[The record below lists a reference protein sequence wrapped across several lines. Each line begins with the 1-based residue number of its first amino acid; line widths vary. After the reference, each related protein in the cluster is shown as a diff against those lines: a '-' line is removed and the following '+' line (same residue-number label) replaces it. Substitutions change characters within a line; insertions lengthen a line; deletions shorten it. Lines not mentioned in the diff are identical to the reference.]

1 MLAPLAMGARTK
13 GDDMAIETL
22 ADIVRVHGKERA
34 DRPMLTFE
42 GRTIT
47 FAEMDRRS
55 NQVAQGLAAA
65 GIGKDDRVAFID
77 KNVPEYFEVTF
88 AAGKLDAVTVA
99 VNWRLAPREIAQIID
114 DAQAKVVFVGPDFTS
129 QVEQIEDQLATVTT
143 IVAIGEHDRWPSYA
157 AWADEQPADDPG
169 TSSTPESTAVQ
180 LYTSGTTGLPKGVML
195 TNDNLFGLLGG
206 ATSLWG
212 FRADMVN
219 LGVMPLFHIAG
230 SGWDIAVM
238 YMGGHT
244 VLQRDVDPAGIL
256 RAIPEHRVTHAIFV
270 PAVLQFLLMTP
281 GVDDADLSS
290 LETIVYGASPITDK
304 VLTKAMETFKCDFI
318 QVYGLTETTGA
329 VTQLDPADHDPE
341 GNPDL
346 LRSCGKP
353 MPGVE
358 LRIVGE
364 EGGDQPEG
372 EVGEVWIRSRQNMA
386 GYWRKPEETAA
397 SKTEDGWV
405 KTGDAGFMK
414 DGYLYLYDR
423 VKDMIVSGGE
433 NVYPAEVENV
443 LMMHPQVADVAV
455 IGVPD
460 ERWGE
465 TVKAMVVAAGDPPS
479 PEDLIAYTKEQL
491 ARYKC
496 PTSVD
501 FVESLPR
508 NPSGKILKRELREPF
523 WAGRDRRVGG

>member
-1 MLAPLAMGARTK
+1 
-13 GDDMAIETL
+13 MAIETL
-22 ADIVRVHGKERA
+22 ADIVRVHGAERG
-34 DRPMLTFE
+34 DDPVLTFE

-47 FAEMDRRS
+47 YAEMDRRS
-55 NQVAQGLAAA
+55 SQVAQALAAEGVGA
-65 GIGKDDRVAFID
+65 GDRVAFID
-77 KNVPEYFEVTF
+77 KNVPEYFELTF
-88 AAGKLDAVTVA
+88 ATAKLDAVTVA
-99 VNWRLAPREIAQIID
+99 VNWRLAPREIAQIAD
-114 DAQAKVVFVGPDFTS
+114 DAEAKVLVIGTDFVG
-129 QVEQIEDQLATVTT
+129 QVEQIEAQLGTVQAI
-143 IVAIGEHDRWPSYA
+143 IVIGDHDRWPSYA
-157 AWADEQPADDPG
+157 AWADAQPADDPAAP
-169 TSSTPESTAVQ
+169 SQPDSVALQ

-195 TNDNLFGLLGG
+195 TNDNLFGMLGG
-206 ATSLWG
+206 ATTLWG

-230 SGWDIAVM
+230 SGWDIAIM

-244 VLQRDVDPAGIL
+244 VLQREVDPAAIL
-256 RAIPEHRVTHAIFV
+256 AAIPEHRVTHAIFV

-281 GVDDADLSS
+281 GVDETDVSS

-304 VLTKAMETFKCDFI
+304 VLTKAMATFGCDFI

-358 LRIVGE
+358 LRIVGG
-364 EGGDQPEG
+364 EGDDQPTG
-372 EVGEVWIRSRQNMA
+372 EVGEVWVRTRQNMA
-386 GYWRKPEETAA
+386 GYWGKPEETAA
-397 SKTEDGWV
+397 TVTEDGWL
-405 KTGDAGFMK
+405 KTGDAGFLK

-443 LMMHPQVADVAV
+443 LMMHPGVADAAV

-465 TVKAMVVAAGDPPS
+465 TVKAVVVAAGDPPD
-479 PEDLIAYTKEQL
+479 PKELIAYAKEQL
-491 ARYKC
+491 AGFKC

-501 FVESLPR
+501 FVDALPR
-508 NPSGKILKRELREPF
+508 NPSGKILKRELREPY
-523 WAGRDRRVGG
+523 WVGRDRRIGG

>member
-1 MLAPLAMGARTK
+1 
-13 GDDMAIETL
+13 MAIETL
-22 ADIVRVHGKERA
+22 ADIVRVHGAERG

-42 GRTIT
+42 GRTT
-47 FAEMDRRS
+47 TYADMDRRS
-55 NQVAQGLAAA
+55 NQVAQALVAA
-65 GIGKDDRVAFID
+65 GVGKDDRVAFID

-88 AAGKLDAVTVA
+88 AAAKLDAVTVA
-99 VNWRLAPREIAQIID
+99 VNWRLAPREIAQIVN
-114 DAQAKVVFVGPDFTS
+114 DAGAKVLVVGPDFAA
-129 QVEQIEDQLATVTT
+129 QVAQVEDQLDTVTT
-143 IVAIGEHDRWPSYA
+143 IVAVGEHDRWVGYH
-157 AWADEQPADDPG
+157 AWVDAQPADDPG
-169 TSSTPESTAVQ
+169 VSPGPESVALQ

-206 ATSLWG
+206 ATSLWH
-212 FRADMVN
+212 FDADMVN
-219 LGVMPLFHIAG
+219 LGIMPLFHIAG
-230 SGWDIAVM
+230 SGWNIAVM
-238 YMGGHT
+238 SMGGHT
-244 VLQRDVDPAGIL
+244 VLLRDVDPGAIL
-256 RAIPEHRVTHAIFV
+256 RAIPEHGVTHAFMV

-281 GVDDADLSS
+281 GVE
-290 LETIVYGASPITDK
+290 ETDFSTLGTLVYGASPITDK
-304 VLTKAMETFKCDFI
+304 VLTKAMAAFGADFI

-329 VTQLDPADHDPE
+329 VTQLDAADHDPE

-364 EGGDQPEG
+364 EGDDSPAG
-372 EVGEVWIRSRQNMA
+372 EVGEIWIRSPQNTA

-397 SKTEDGWV
+397 ALTDDGWF
-405 KTGDAGFMK
+405 KTGDAGYVK

-443 LMMHPQVADVAV
+443 LMMHPGVADVAV
-455 IGVPD
+455 IGVPH

-465 TVKAMVVAAGDPPS
+465 TVKAVVVPAAERPT
-479 PEDLIAYTKEQL
+479 PEELIAYAREQL
-491 ARYKC
+491 AHYKC

-501 FVESLPR
+501 FAEALPR

-523 WAGRDRRVGG
+523 WEGRDRRIGG

>member
-1 MLAPLAMGARTK
+1 
-13 GDDMAIETL
+13 MAIETL
-22 ADIVRVHGKERA
+22 ADIVRVHGAERA
-34 DRPMLTFE
+34 ERPMLTFE

-47 FAEMDRRS
+47 YADMDRRS
-55 NQVAQGLAAA
+55 NQVAQALAAA
-65 GIGKDDRVAFID
+65 GVGKDDRVAFID

-88 AAGKLDAVTVA
+88 AAAKLDAVTVA
-99 VNWRLAPREIAQIID
+99 VNWRLAPREIAQIVN
-114 DAQAKVVFVGPDFTS
+114 DAQAKVVFVGPDFTAH
-129 QVEQIEDQLATVTT
+129 VEQVEDQLETVRA
-143 IVAIGEHDRWPSYA
+143 IVAVGEHDRWPAYGT
-157 AWADEQPADDPG
+157 WADAHPAHDPG
-169 TSSTPESTAVQ
+169 ARAVPASVALQ

-206 ATSLWG
+206 ATSEWG

-230 SGWDIAVM
+230 SGWDLAVM

-244 VLQRDVDPAGIL
+244 VMLREIDPAAIL
-256 RAIPEHRVTHAIFV
+256 RAIPEHRVTHTIFV

-281 GVDDADLSS
+281 GIDETDLSS

-304 VLTKAMETFKCDFI
+304 VLTKAMATFGCDFI

-329 VTQLDPADHDPE
+329 VTQLDAADHDPE

-346 LRSCGKP
+346 LRSCGRP

-364 EGGDQPEG
+364 EGGDSPAG
-372 EVGEVWIRSRQNMA
+372 EVGEVWIRSPQNMA
-386 GYWRKPEETAA
+386 GYWRNPEETAA
-397 SKTEDGWV
+397 AKTEDGWLR
-405 KTGDAGFMK
+405 TGDAGFVK
-414 DGYLYLYDR
+414 DDYLYLYDR

-443 LMMHPQVADVAV
+443 LMMHPGVADVAV
-455 IGVPD
+455 IGVPH

-465 TVKAMVVAAGDPPS
+465 TVKAVVVPAGEQPA
-479 PEDLIAYTKEQL
+479 PEELIAFAREQL
-491 ARYKC
+491 AHFKC
-496 PTSVD
+496 PTSID
-501 FVESLPR
+501 FAEALPR
-508 NPSGKILKRELREPF
+508 NPSGKILKRELRDPF
-523 WAGRDRRVGG
+523 WVGRDRRIGG